1 MEYTVII
8 NGRSYDLPKK
18 NISVMEQLD
27 AVLKVDQL
35 KIRPRQKFEKVHAF
49 LKDMLGEEHAKE
61 LFGSDSLDE
70 IDLSE
75 LSIAVLKINDAY
87 NQPLTD
93 YKIEKIRA
101 TMSNM
106 QTDKLTALAN
116 SASTISKLSG
126 AANG

>member
-61 LFGSDSLDE
+61 LVGSDSLDE

-93 YKIEKIRA
+93 YRIEKIRA

-106 QTDKLTALAN
+106 QTDKFTALAN
-116 SASTISKLSG
+116 SASTISNLSG